1 MYTSEAPDPFI
12 RLPLRDDLVSIEQAY
27 RVAMS
32 GKQPD
37 RRQVSRYRAAITK
50 VLTLHKKIGPHFFSD
65 EIRKAT
71 LSRLNPDMS
80 DSMLRAVVEEYRHD
94 DDFVVDALTSRL
106 SDLDHWFKTS
116 GDTYRKRYVR
126 KLVVEPFLQLMTEY
140 KVTTSRKQSPRTR
153 IFKELF
159 DWLGIERKYRPSDAA
174 INAIAREL
182 EGSGSG
188 SKSNAK
194 RRTEK

>member
-1 MYTSEAPDPFI
+1 MYTSEAPDPFA
-12 RLPLRDDLVSIEQAY
+12 RTALTMDLESIEQAY
-27 RVAMS
+27 RIAVS

-37 RRQVSRYRAAITK
+37 RRLVSRYRAAITK

-65 EIRKAT
+65 EIKKAM
-71 LSRLNPDMS
+71 LARLNPDMS
-80 DSMLRAVVEEYRHD
+80 DDMLRAVLEEHRHD
-94 DDFVVDALTSRL
+94 DDNVVAALTGRL

-126 KLVVEPFLQLMTEY
+126 KLVVEPFLQVMTEY

-159 DWLGIERKYRPSDAA
+159 DWLGIERTYRPSDAA

-194 RRTEK
+194 RRTKK